1 MSNKIDK
8 FLYEAGEIIDKANNI
23 RDIQNHIEAL
33 KENNRLILDDSYIN
47 DLEIGKTKSGLKR
60 FYVDDTLSGILIQ
73 QYISY
78 NKQKIEELENK
89 LKEIEETL

>member
-8 FLYEAGEIIDKANNI
+8 FLYEAGEILDKVNQI
-23 RDIQNHIEAL
+23 RNIQNHIEAL

-60 FYVDDTLSGILIQ
+60 FYIDESLSEILKQ
-73 QYISY
+73 QFIDY
-78 NKQKIEELENK
+78 NNYKITQLRQQ
-89 LKEIEETL
+89 LIEIEESL